1 MCVVSHLL
9 AEAPEASALTQAPLR
24 PAPREGTDA
33 SLLPQ
38 RLSDGSPRDISP
50 PEPIRHEGDAV
61 FTPVIINAVMSHV
74 WNVRRHQTQAE
85 LKTGN
90 LV

>member
-9 AEAPEASALTQAPLR
+9 AETREASALTQAPLR
-24 PAPREGTDA
+24 SAPREGIDA
-33 SLLPQ
+33 SLLP
-38 RLSDGSPRDISP
+38 RLLSDGSPRDISV
-50 PEPIRHEGDAV
+50 PEPIGHEGDAV
-61 FTPVIINAVMSHV
+61 FTPVIINAVMSHA
-74 WNVRRHQTQAE
+74 WNAWRHQTQAK